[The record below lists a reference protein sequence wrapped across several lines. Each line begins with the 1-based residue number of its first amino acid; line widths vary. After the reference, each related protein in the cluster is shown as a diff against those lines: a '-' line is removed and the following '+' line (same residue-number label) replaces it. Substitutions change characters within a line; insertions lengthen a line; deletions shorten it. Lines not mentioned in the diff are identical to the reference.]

1 MARGTNSGQVKRVWS
16 GEDQVECV
24 SICERFKAAGIPFSV
39 DQHRR
44 QFLKGVDEHY
54 QITVPREFL
63 GEAQRILARGRLDF
77 TDEPQDLSV
86 MELAED
92 GRADLKDLLHSASE
106 DGGAR
111 TVQIYREDGPDKI
124 WMVELSLRENAID
137 FRAEVSQDGSR
148 KLFVSPQDAALA
160 LEIVRE
166 ITSGTPPT

>member
-1 MARGTNSGQVKRVWS
+1 
-16 GEDQVECV
+16 
-24 SICERFKAAGIPFSV
+24 
-39 DQHRR
+39 
-44 QFLKGVDEHY
+44 
-54 QITVPREFL
+54 
-63 GEAQRILARGRLDF
+63 
-77 TDEPQDLSV
+77 